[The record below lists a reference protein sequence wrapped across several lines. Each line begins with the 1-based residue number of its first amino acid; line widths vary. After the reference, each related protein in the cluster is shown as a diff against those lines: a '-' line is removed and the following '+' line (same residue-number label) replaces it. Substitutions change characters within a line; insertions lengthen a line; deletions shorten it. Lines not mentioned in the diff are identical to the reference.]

1 MSFGPPPSLYTQSSV
16 AADQRRRKRRR
27 VLLGAVA
34 AVVAPALAVGAWL
47 WWPGTASDDAKPTA
61 ALAQHR
67 LDVRETVERRPASTQ
82 GVMAVRL
89 STDDLP
95 PGETH
100 EMPGLWA
107 TDKILA
113 KGINRTLVGVEIGT
127 DAGLGEEAWKL
138 RLGGPICGKT
148 RHVTV
153 ENRTA
158 VLFRDSAD
166 KESLCNHVAFVDL
179 DDGKLVWQ
187 AEFPVAP
194 SGTGTPDDASGQEMP
209 GITLTHATV
218 AVTWGDGTDAYDMDS
233 GKLRWRVKPEK
244 DCEADGAGG
253 GRALIVRLDCY
264 YPDAP
269 QGRQDTF
276 KVRGLDPTTGTTRW
290 TYELA
295 TGVGD
300 VRIVSTDPIVLAT
313 SAGAI
318 EFTEI
323 ISLDEHGKYRT
334 TISLQGGA
342 YVAECTA
349 ENTYLAADECP
360 SLAVGAGQVFLT
372 SKEKEDM
379 IHNANWII
387 GFDLKTGNSVKKFES
402 GPNALLR
409 PLRVSGDQLLALRE
423 SSDRIS
429 PMALVSLNPKTGA
442 ETPYFYFDLPPE
454 GQLLPSM
461 AYADAIVQNGRLF
474 FGAKLAQGP
483 PEADGKAWI
492 WLALGIES
500 IAAQKP

>member
-1 MSFGPPPSLYTQSSV
+1 MYTQSSV
-16 AADQRRRKRRR
+16 AADQRRRKRRA

-34 AVVAPALAVGAWL
+34 AVVALAVAAGAWL
-47 WWPGTASDDAKPTA
+47 WWPDTAQDDPKPTA
-61 ALAQHR
+61 APAQHR

-89 STDDLP
+89 STDDMP

-158 VLFRDSAD
+158 VLFRGSAD

-187 AEFPVAP
+187 AEIPVK
-194 SGTGTPDDASGQEMP
+194 GIYNGTPDDAGDQEMP

-218 AVTWGDGTDAYDMDS
+218 AVTWGGGTDAYDMDS

-244 DCEADGAGG
+244 DCEFDGAGG
-253 GRALIVRLDCY
+253 GRALIVRFDCY

-269 QGRQDTF
+269 EGRQDRF
-276 KVRGLDPTTGTTRW
+276 KVRSLDPDTGRTRW
-290 TYELA
+290 TYALT

-300 VRIVSTDPIVLAT
+300 VRIISTDPVALAT
-313 SAGAI
+313 SAGAVGI
-318 EFTEI
+318 TEI

-334 TISLQGGA
+334 TISLQGGT
-342 YVAECTA
+342 YLAECTD

-360 SLAVGAGQVFLT
+360 SVAVGAGQVFLT
-372 SKEKEDM
+372 SKEQGDM

-402 GPNALLR
+402 GPNTLLR
-409 PLRVSGDQLLALRE
+409 PLRMSGDQLLALRE

-454 GQLLPSM
+454 GQLFPSM
-461 AYADAIVQNGRLF
+461 TYADAIVQNGRLF
-474 FGAKLAQGP
+474 FGAKLAQAP
-483 PEADGKAWI
+483 PDSDGKAWI

-500 IAAQKP
+500 AAAKKP

>member
-1 MSFGPPPSLYTQSSV
+1 MYTQSSV
-16 AADQRRRKRRR
+16 AADQRRRKRRT
-27 VLLGAVA
+27 VLLGTVA
-34 AVVAPALAVGAWL
+34 AVVALALAAGAWL
-47 WWPGTASDDAKPTA
+47 WWPDTAQDDPKPTA
-61 ALAQHR
+61 ASAQHR

-89 STDDLP
+89 STDELP

-100 EMPGLWA
+100 ELPGLWA

-127 DAGLGEEAWKL
+127 DASLGEEAWKL

-187 AEFPVAP
+187 AEFPVK
-194 SGTGTPDDASGQEMP
+194 GIYNGTPDDAGGQEMP

-218 AVTWGDGTDAYDMDS
+218 AVTWGGGTDAYDMDS

-244 DCEADGAGG
+244 DCESDGAGG

-269 QGRQDTF
+269 QGRQDRF
-276 KVRGLDPTTGTTRW
+276 KVRSLDPKTGRTRW
-290 TYELA
+290 THTPTA
-295 TGVGD
+295 GVAD
-300 VRIVSTDPIVLAT
+300 VRIISTDPVALAT
-313 SAGAI
+313 SAGAVGI
-318 EFTEI
+318 TEI

-334 TISLQGGA
+334 TISLQGGT
-342 YVAECTA
+342 YLAECTD

-360 SLAVGAGQVFLT
+360 SVAVGAGQVFLT
-372 SKEKEDM
+372 SKEQGDM

-402 GPNALLR
+402 GPNTLLR
-409 PLRVSGDQLLALRE
+409 PLRMSGDQLLALRD
-423 SSDRIS
+423 SSDHIS

-454 GQLLPSM
+454 GRLFPSM
-461 AYADAIVQNGRLF
+461 SYADAIVQNGRLF
-474 FGAKLAQGP
+474 FGAKLAQAP
-483 PEADGKAWI
+483 PDSDGKAWI
-492 WLALGIES
+492 WLALGIGND
-500 IAAQKP
+500 AATKP